1 MSCRITLL
9 IGVVLGVPLGW
20 ALLFL
25 LVMAVGKPKEPPTKE
40 EWKVM

>member
-1 MSCRITLL
+1 MSEVISLF

-20 ALLFL
+20 AVLFCAMDL
-25 LVMAVGKPKEPPTKE
+25 AGRPKRDPTKE